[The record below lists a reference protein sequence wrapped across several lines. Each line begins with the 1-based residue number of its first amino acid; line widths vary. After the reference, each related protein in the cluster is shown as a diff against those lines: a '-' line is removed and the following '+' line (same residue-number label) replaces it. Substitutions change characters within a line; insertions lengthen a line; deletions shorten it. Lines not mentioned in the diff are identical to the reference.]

1 MVFDWAQYLV
11 LAEELVLRKDEEAA
25 LRSAVSRAYYAA
37 FCKARNRL
45 RQEGV
50 HIPKTGKA
58 HTVVWNRYREAAEE
72 RRRYIGMTGDRL
84 RRSRNKADY
93 DDKFP
98 RLATVV
104 EDTTSKAKRLLA
116 SLENLSTLNNS

>member
-11 LAEELVLRKDEEAA
+11 LAEELVLRRDDEAA
-25 LRSAVSRAYYAA
+25 LRSAVSRAYYAV
-37 FCKARNRL
+37 FCRARNRL
-45 RQEGV
+45 RQEGA

-72 RRRYIGMTGDRL
+72 CRRSIGTTGDRL

-93 DDKFP
+93 NDEFP
-98 RLATVV
+98 RLVTVV
-104 EDTTSKAKRLLA
+104 EDTISKAKRLLE
-116 SLENLSTLNNS
+116 SLENLSNGEP